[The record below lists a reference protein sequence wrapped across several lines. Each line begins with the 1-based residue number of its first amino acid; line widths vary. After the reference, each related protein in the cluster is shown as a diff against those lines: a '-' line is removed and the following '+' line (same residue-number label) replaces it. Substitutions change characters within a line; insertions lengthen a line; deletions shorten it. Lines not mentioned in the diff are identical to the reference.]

1 MCSIDPPP
9 ATQRSLISLVLCV
22 AMLPL
27 PQSDAGPVPAV
38 QLRGEQH
45 QTRPGTAH
53 SSGGGVAGGCG
64 DHPGL
69 PPSLQISEPPGGCAE
84 GFDEVEVTSRQEVE
98 VIIKIACAQSLID
111 QQISCRKELDAPE

>member
-1 MCSIDPPP
+1 
-9 ATQRSLISLVLCV
+9 
-22 AMLPL
+22 MLPV
-27 PQSDAGPVPAV
+27 PQSDAGAVPAL
-38 QLRGEQH
+38 QLCRGQH
-45 QTRPGTAH
+45 QARPHQAHRPGR
-53 SSGGGVAGGCG
+53 GVAGGCG